1 MSKAVG
7 VGEESREI
15 NVAEFLAALITC
27 GSFAPFCA
35 NMITRLQL
43 DNYSAKA

>member
-7 VGEESREI
+7 VGEESRDF
-15 NVAEFLAALITC
+15 NVAEFLAALISCET
-27 GSFAPFCA
+27 FAPFCA

-43 DNYSAKA
+43 DNYSTKA